1 MGTLGLCIMELFAMY
16 AADRQTDGQKQRLLP
31 LPYGRG
37 HNNAEV
43 ACVDQFV
50 PARQEL

>member
-1 MGTLGLCIMELFAMY
+1 MY

-50 PARQEL
+50 PARQELWMQFKFKQFELS